1 MNKKNR
7 IEKLAL
13 EFFDEE
19 DSGEYKSFVE
29 KFKPKR
35 TTDDCFTPEEVYEAV
50 KAWVLEE
57 VPAVLDLRIVRPF
70 YPGGDYQ
77 AEDYTGAVVIDNP
90 PFSIL
95 SEIKSFYLERE
106 IPFFLFAPS
115 LTLLTSQ
122 SDRLTSI
129 VSDANITYTNGAV
142 VRTGFV
148 SNFFG
153 DLALILA
160 PELKQSIEQAQAKT
174 HPSKEQACY
183 VYPYHVVSGALLSKY
198 VARGLSIRVRQD
210 EVHFVRALDHQRRLR
225 KTIYG
230 SGMLVSDRV
239 AEALRNT
246 PPPEKSTDHVWKLS
260 PRELDI
266 IKKLSE

>member
-50 KAWVLEE
+50 KAWLLEE
-57 VPAVLDLRIVRPF
+57 APEVLGLRIVRPF
-70 YPGGDYQ
+70 YPGGDYH
-77 AEDYTGAVVIDNP
+77 AVDYTGAVVIDNP
-90 PFSIL
+90 PFSML
-95 SEIKSFYLERE
+95 SEIKGFYLSRE

-115 LTLLTSQ
+115 LTLFTSQ

-129 VSDANITYTNGAV
+129 VADANITYQNGAV

-148 SNFFG
+148 SNLFG

-160 PELKQSIEQAQAKT
+160 PELKQSIEQAQAKA
-174 HPSKEQACY
+174 HPSKEQARY
-183 VYPYHVVSGALLSKY
+183 VYPYHVVSERSSRSTSLEDSPSECGRMRCTSCELWT
-198 VARGLSIRVRQD
+198 IRD
-210 EVHFVRALDHQRRLR
+210 ASGRL
-225 KTIYG
+225 
-230 SGMLVSDRV
+230 
-239 AEALRNT
+239 
-246 PPPEKSTDHVWKLS
+246 STDLACW
-260 PRELDI
+260 
-266 IKKLSE
+266 

>member
-1 MNKKNR
+1 MSEKKNR

-115 LTLLTSQ
+115 LTLLTSP

-142 VRTGFV
+142 VSTGFV
-148 SNFFG
+148 SNLFG

-160 PELKQSIEQAQAKT
+160 PELKQSIEQTQAKA
-174 HPSKEQACY
+174 HSSKGQARY

-225 KTIYG
+225 KAIYG

-246 PPPEKSTDHVWKLS
+246 PPPENHVWKLS